1 MQWVSASVSI
11 NMIFSVTL
19 VQLIYLMVRQME
31 NYEDAMIDLQ
41 TKLSFQEDLLES
53 LNQVIINQQAQI
65 TKLERTVASM
75 IAQMRSMQT
84 SIQDNRQ
91 QQEIPPHY

>member
-1 MQWVSASVSI
+1 ME
-11 NMIFSVTL
+11 
-19 VQLIYLMVRQME
+19 RKME
-31 NYEDAMIDLQ
+31 NNEEAIIELQ
-41 TKLSFQEDLLES
+41 TKLSFQEDLLEN
-53 LNQVIINQQAQI
+53 LNQVIVDQQAQM

-84 SIQDNRQ
+84 SMQDNRQ